1 MLQDFRPFPKCG
13 PAEPGAEGAWFW
25 HSASGRLN
33 EAVLSGADKV
43 RISRLVSDEKR
54 DQLGRNLSQRRE
66 LLSHL
71 LAEPAADIAIAHDPE
86 GRPFLPDF
94 PDVSVSFSDSGTA
107 NALALVRSGKVG
119 VDVETVRPIGWQAM
133 LPMLSSEV
141 EARDI
146 RSAVEGVSGLAGF
159 FRCWAAKE
167 AILKSAGTGLK
178 GGAPRIH
185 LPRAVVSGQQDQFS
199 LAHDGLTLRV
209 EIFETGELVLSRAMS
224 V

>member
-1 MLQDFRPFPKCG
+1 ML
-13 PAEPGAEGAWFW
+13 
-25 HSASGRLN
+25 SS
-33 EAVLSGADKV
+33 ADKV

-54 DQLGRNLSQRRE
+54 VQLGRALSRRRE

-71 LAEPAADIAIAHDPE
+71 LAEPAADVAVAHDPE

-133 LPMLSSEV
+133 LPMLSSEG

-146 RSAVEGVSGLAGF
+146 RSAVEGASGLAGF

-167 AILKSAGTGLK
+167 AILKAAGTGLK
-178 GGAPRIH
+178 GGAPRIS
-185 LPRAVVSGQQDQFS
+185 LPRDVISGQRDLFS

-209 EIFETGELVLSRAMS
+209 EIFEAGGLVLSRAMS

>member
-1 MLQDFRPFPKCG
+1 MFQDFRPFPKCS

-25 HSASGRLN
+25 LSVPGPVN
-33 EAVLSGADKV
+33 GAVLSGVDKA
-43 RISRLVSDEKR
+43 RISRLVSDQKR
-54 DQLGRNLSQRRE
+54 VQLGRSLSQRRE

-71 LAEPAADIAIAHDPE
+71 LAEPAADIAIAYDPE

-94 PDVSVSFSDSGTA
+94 PDASVSFSDTEAA

-133 LPMLSSEV
+133 LPMLSSEG

-146 RSAVEGVSGLAGF
+146 RSAVKGAGSLACF

-167 AILKSAGTGLK
+167 AILKAAGTGLK

-185 LPRAVVSGQQDQFS
+185 LPREVISGQQDQFS
-199 LAHDGLTLRV
+199 LEHDGLTLRV
-209 EIFETGELVLSRAMS
+209 EIFEAGGLVLSRAMS
-224 V
+224 A